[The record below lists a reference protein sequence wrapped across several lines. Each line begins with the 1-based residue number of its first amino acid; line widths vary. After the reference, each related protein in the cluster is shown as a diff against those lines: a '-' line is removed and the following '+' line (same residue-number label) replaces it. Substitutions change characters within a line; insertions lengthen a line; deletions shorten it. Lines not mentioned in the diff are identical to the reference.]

1 MHELD
6 VSSQMEQY
14 DNFDPNDIC
23 MIIPT
28 SGSMGEPKIVPI
40 RNKNFFAM
48 QKDEQIYGDT
58 GEINLVGIGI
68 FRGLI
73 NTVINAI
80 FGLGKTL
87 MLCDYHLGS
96 FDKKVKNYQ
105 PDCFF
110 GVTKDLNLLHELFQK
125 DFSSFSSIKLIYVGG
140 EKITNKKIIDYFI
153 KHQIRV
159 RV

>member
-1 MHELD
+1 MHKLD
-6 VSSQMEQY
+6 VSSQALPY
-14 DNFDPNDIC
+14 DNFDPDDIC

-40 RNKNFFAM
+40 KNKNFFAM
-48 QKDEQIYGDT
+48 QKDEQMYDDV

-80 FGLGKTL
+80 FSLGKTL
-87 MLCDYHLGS
+87 MLCDYHLGN
-96 FDKKVKNYQ
+96 FDKKVKHYQ

-110 GVTKDLNLLHELFQK
+110 GVTKDLDLLHELFQK

-140 EKITNKKIIDYFI
+140 EKITNEKTIDYFI
-153 KHQIRV
+153 KHLIRV
-159 RV
+159 RI